1 MGLLG
6 QRMQR
11 FEAVGLLKELDALHL
26 IQPSMVL
33 ITQRKPDSYELR
45 IKGFYDL
52 KLIRDFTQKC
62 NLTVE
67 EDLSKGY
74 LSIYKL

>member
-1 MGLLG
+1 
-6 QRMQR
+6 MQR
-11 FEAVGLLKELDALHL
+11 FEAIAFLKELDALHL

-33 ITQRKPDSYELR
+33 IKQRKPDSCELR

-52 KLIRDFTQKC
+52 KLIRDFTQKY

-74 LSIYKL
+74 LSIF